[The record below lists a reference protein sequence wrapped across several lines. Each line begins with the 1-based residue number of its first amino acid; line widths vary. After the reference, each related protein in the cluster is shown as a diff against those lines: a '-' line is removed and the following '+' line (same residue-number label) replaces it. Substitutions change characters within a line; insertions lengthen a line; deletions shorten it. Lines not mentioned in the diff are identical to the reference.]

1 MSVSILW
8 VSGAFGNT
16 HYEFPES
23 AAGHGGR
30 LKILGVSPASGDP
43 SLAKVMR

>member
-1 MSVSILW
+1 MSVSILR

-30 LKILGVSPASGDP
+30 LKILGISPASGDLR
-43 SLAKVMR
+43 LAKVMR